1 MAAVAKHSTN
11 QATMTR
17 EFKHRVLTCL
27 NKLSDRDTYSAA
39 SIELESIAKT
49 LSHDSL
55 SPFISSITTTDS
67 SDKSPVRKQ
76 CVKLVSLLS
85 ESHGNLL
92 SPHLSKLISSV
103 IRRLRDNDSAVRA
116 ACVTAISSIS
126 CHITK
131 PPFTSIV
138 KPLID
143 ALVTEQDLNSQI
155 GAALCV
161 AAAIDGAPDPDPVF
175 LKRLLPR
182 LEKLLRS
189 ESFKAKAALLTVFG
203 SVIGTNGSLSQQIVR
218 NFVNCFVEFVGSEDW
233 AARKAAAEALVKLA
247 VVERDVLPEY
257 KASCLKT
264 FEAKR
269 HDKVKVVREAM
280 TLMVEAWREIPD
292 ALDEASPLSESQSSL
307 KEVPSNGRHSSGP
320 KSNRSINS
328 GPPQMSKISPLIN
341 NSSATIAGKKIPPE
355 YSDRKTGPAMFKKL
369 DRKKPP
375 NRKIETATPLSVV
388 SEDIKFRNEKLCNKD
403 GEEINRF
410 TKLETRRELFSRN
423 SEGNTH
429 NFDGSKA
436 CSSVLS
442 CDEVS
447 ESVAKVN
454 IAVENHRENHK
465 ESEDL
470 FLIRKQLLQI
480 ENQQSSLF
488 DLLQGFIGTSQ
499 NSMRSLES
507 RVHGLELALDEISL
521 DLAVSAGRIT
531 GTRSAGTTCC
541 KLPGAEFLYSK
552 LWRRTE
558 GQASASMEAIRH
570 NMAIKKGIKLE
581 NKRVR
586 LQNGSGFIVNPL
598 AEVHNNSQGIS
609 EIVQNAA

>member
-1 MAAVAKHSTN
+1 MAAVAKHSSN

-92 SPHLSKLISSV
+92 SPHLSKLISAV
-103 IRRLRDNDSAVRA
+103 IRRLRDNDSAVRS

-126 CHITK
+126 SHITK
-131 PPFTSIV
+131 PPFTSII

-175 LKRLLPR
+175 LKRLVPR

-203 SVIGTNGSLSQQIVR
+203 SVIETNGSLSEQIVR
-218 NFVNCFVEFVGSEDW
+218 NFVKCFVEFVSSEDW

-292 ALDEASPLSESQSSL
+292 AVDEVSPLSESQSSS
-307 KEVPSNGRHSSGP
+307 KEVPNNARHSSGP
-320 KSNRSINS
+320 KSTRSINS
-328 GPPQMSKISPLIN
+328 GPPQMSKVSP
-341 NSSATIAGKKIPPE
+341 SSAMISGKRNPPE
-355 YSDRKTGPAMFKKL
+355 SSDRKTGPAMFRKL
-369 DRKKPP
+369 DQKKPP
-375 NRKIETATPLSVV
+375 NRKIATATPLSVV

-403 GEEINRF
+403 VEEINRF

-436 CSSVLS
+436 ASSVLS
-442 CDEVS
+442 CDEMS

-454 IAVENHRENHK
+454 IAVENHENHK
-465 ESEDL
+465 ENEDL
-470 FLIRKQLLQI
+470 VLIRKQLLQI

-488 DLLQGFIGTSQ
+488 NLLQGFIGTSQ

-507 RVHGLELALDEISL
+507 RVHGLELALDEMSL
-521 DLAVSAGRIT
+521 DLAVSAGRIS

-541 KLPGAEFLYSK
+541 RLPGAEFLYSK

-558 GQASASMEAIRH
+558 GQISASTEAIRH
-570 NMAIKKGIKLE
+570 NMAIKNEIKPE
-581 NKRVR
+581 NRRVR

-598 AEVHNNSQGIS
+598 AEVHNNSQGFS
-609 EIVQNAA
+609 EIVQNAT